1 MKRPRR
7 SMLYIPGNN
16 PAMLVNGG
24 VFGADALL
32 LDLEDAVSVR
42 EKDAARH
49 LVRSVI
55 RTVNFGSTEVTVR
68 INGRGTPFFED
79 DLAAIVPVKP
89 DAIRLPKTE
98 CAEDVRELDRMLSEL
113 EGRAGVKP
121 GSIEVMPMIET
132 AVGVENAFEIAKASV
147 RVVAIT
153 IGGQDLTADM
163 GIQKTRGGNE
173 LWYARTRIVMAAK
186 AAGVD
191 ALDTVFADVNDEA
204 GLVDETRMVRELGFD
219 GKAVINPRQIVP
231 VHRVFAPAAK
241 EVEQAAR
248 IVNAMKEAESRGLGV
263 VSLDGR
269 MIDAPVVRRAQKI
282 LELAALYR

>member
-55 RTVNFGSTEVTVR
+55 RTVNLGSTEVTVR

-204 GLVDETRMVRELGFD
+204 GLIDETRMVRELGFD

>member
-79 DLAAIVPVKP
+79 DLVAIVPVKP

-204 GLVDETRMVRELGFD
+204 GLIDETRMVRELGFD